1 MSIGWV
7 FFVSF
12 YGRVCIYLCVDACV
26 CMSYFGSDQD
36 DVVCFFVH
44 VSRPRV
50 LAPSRYPIN
59 RVVVATPD
67 ASARRDDD
75 DDDAHDADDDDA
87 DDDDDARDG
96 NARRTTRDGALGAR
110 PIGPG
115 TTLPDDDD
123 DDARERERER
133 GDPARAPVPRRT
145 RVRSS

>member
-1 MSIGWV
+1 MGLFRVILRTRVHLSV
-7 FFVSF
+7 RR
-12 YGRVCIYLCVDACV
+12 RVCHTLGVIKRMWCVFCARLA
-26 CMSYFGSDQD
+26 S
-36 DVVCFFVH
+36 
-44 VSRPRV
+44 SRPRAV
-50 LAPSRYPIN
+50 SLSN

-75 DDDAHDADDDDA
+75 DAHDADNADDDDD

-96 NARRTTRDGALGAR
+96 NARRTTRDGALGA

-123 DDARERERER
+123 ARERER

-145 RVRSS
+145 RV